1 MFLQRIMQS
10 IINRFPTIKS
20 AKHQAILAIGCMALF
35 VVPALLVKTTSS
47 INRVPVL
54 TWTDAQNIV
63 PASLIK
69 SALRENSTGDVEAKS
84 IKVLQ
89 LPSQGAGK
97 LYIFDF
103 QSPQLCG
110 TGGCVYPVYQQ
121 SGKLLLSLIANPNLP
136 KGEVL
141 IRPDDTVRN
150 GFSCL
155 VITQTTSIEGMVSR
169 SQYCY
174 QGKGFFKFNEA
185 LTKVGE
191 NFVWKVGQ
199 S

>member
-1 MFLQRIMQS
+1 M
-10 IINRFPTIKS
+10 
-20 AKHQAILAIGCMALF
+20 QAILNRVPNIKSPKYQAILFMIVCIALF
-35 VVPALLVKTTSS
+35 VVPALLVNQTSS
-47 INRVPVL
+47 TNSVRP
-54 TWTDAQNIV
+54 WTVAQDIA
-63 PASLIK
+63 PASLIER
-69 SALRENSTGDVEAKS
+69 ALRQNSIGGVEAKS

-89 LPSQGAGK
+89 VPSHGAGK

-110 TGGCVYPVYQQ
+110 AGGCIYPVYQE
-121 SGKLLLSLIANPNLP
+121 SGKLVLSIIANPNLP
-136 KGEVL
+136 KGEML
-141 IRPDDTVRN
+141 IRADDTVQN

-155 VITQTTSIEGMVSR
+155 VITQSTHTEGMVSR

-174 QGKGFFKFNEA
+174 QGTGFVKFNEA

-191 NFVWKVGQ
+191 NFVWGVAK

>member
-1 MFLQRIMQS
+1 MQS

-20 AKHQAILAIGCMALF
+20 AKHQTILAIGCMALF
-35 VVPALLVKTTSS
+35 VVSALLVKATSS

-69 SALRENSTGDVEAKS
+69 KALRENSTGDVEAKS

-89 LPSQGAGK
+89 VPSQGAGK

-110 TGGCVYPVYQQ
+110 ANGCVYPVYQE
-121 SGKLLLSLIANPNLP
+121 SGKLLLSVIANPNLP

-141 IRPDDTVRN
+141 IRASDTVRN

-155 VITQTTSIEGMVSR
+155 VITQNTSIEGMVSR

-174 QGKGFFKFNEA
+174 QGAGFVKFNEA

-191 NFVWKVGQ
+191 NFVWGVGQ

>member
-1 MFLQRIMQS
+1 MQS
-10 IINRFPTIKS
+10 IINRFSTIKS
-20 AKHQAILAIGCMALF
+20 TKNQVILAIGCMALF
-35 VVPALLVKTTSS
+35 VVPALLVKATSS
-47 INRVPVL
+47 RNRVLVL

-69 SALRENSTGDVEAKS
+69 RALRENSTGDVEAKS

-89 LPSQGAGK
+89 VPSQGAGK

-103 QSPQLCG
+103 QLPQLCG
-110 TGGCVYPVYQQ
+110 TNGCVYPVYQE
-121 SGKLLLSLIANPNLP
+121 SGKLVLSVIVNPNLP

-141 IRPDDTVRN
+141 IRADNTVQN

-174 QGKGFFKFNEA
+174 QGAGFVKLNEA

-191 NFVWKVGQ
+191 NFGG
-199 S
+199 

>member
-1 MFLQRIMQS
+1 MQS

-20 AKHQAILAIGCMALF
+20 AKHQTILAMVCMALF
-35 VVPALLVKTTSS
+35 VVTVLLMKATSLKNGGT
-47 INRVPVL
+47 IL
-54 TWTDAQNIV
+54 AWTDAQNIV

-69 SALRENSTGDVEAKS
+69 RAFRENSTSDVEAKS

-89 LPSQGAGK
+89 VPSQGVGK

-110 TGGCVYPVYQQ
+110 ANGCVYPVYQE
-121 SGKLLLSLIANPNLP
+121 SGKLLLSVIANPNLP

-141 IRPDDTVRN
+141 IRASDTVRN

-155 VITQTTSIEGMVSR
+155 VITQTTSTEGMVSR

-174 QGKGFFKFNEA
+174 QGAGFVKLNEA
-185 LTKVGE
+185 LTKMGE
-191 NFVWKVGQ
+191 NFVWGVGQ
-199 S
+199 NK

>member
-1 MFLQRIMQS
+1 MQS

-20 AKHQAILAIGCMALF
+20 VKHQTILAIGCIALF
-35 VVPALLVKTTSS
+35 VVPALLMKATSLKNDGKT
-47 INRVPVL
+47 L
-54 TWTDAQNIV
+54 TWTDTQNIV

-69 SALRENSTGDVEAKS
+69 RALRENSIGDVEAKS

-89 LPSQGAGK
+89 VPSQGAGK

-110 TGGCVYPVYQQ
+110 AVGCVYPVYQE
-121 SGKLLLSLIANPNLP
+121 SGKLLLSVIANPNLP

-141 IRPDDTVRN
+141 IRADNTVQN

-174 QGKGFFKFNEA
+174 QGAGFVKLNEA
-185 LTKVGE
+185 LTKMGE
-191 NFVWKVGQ
+191 NFGG
-199 S
+199 

>member
-1 MFLQRIMQS
+1 MFLEKIMQS
-10 IINRFPTIKS
+10 IINHFPTIES
-20 AKHQAILAIGCMALF
+20 AKNQVIIAIGCMALF
-35 VVPALLVKTTSS
+35 VVPALFVKATSLKNGGR
-47 INRVPVL
+47 IL
-54 TWTDAQNIV
+54 TWTDAQNIL

-69 SALRENSTGDVEAKS
+69 RALRENSTSDVEAKS

-89 LPSQGAGK
+89 VPSQGAGK

-110 TGGCVYPVYQQ
+110 ANGCVYPVYQE
-121 SGKLLLSLIANPNLP
+121 SGKLVLSVIVNPNLP

-141 IRPDDTVRN
+141 IRADNTVQN

-174 QGKGFFKFNEA
+174 QGAGFVKLNEA
-185 LTKVGE
+185 LTKVRE
-191 NFVWKVGQ
+191 NFVWGVGQ